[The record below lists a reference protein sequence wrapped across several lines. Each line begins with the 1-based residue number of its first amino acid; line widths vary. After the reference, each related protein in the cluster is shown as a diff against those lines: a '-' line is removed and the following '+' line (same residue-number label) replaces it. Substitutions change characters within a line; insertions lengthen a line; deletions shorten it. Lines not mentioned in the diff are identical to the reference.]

1 MRLFGA
7 SVAARRRT
15 SREQSCMACVQ
26 VFFFERLA
34 CVQTSCRAVF
44 VFPAHG
50 YTTTALFSGPY
61 LAACRVCARLL
72 YAHERCTYADG
83 EISDL
88 AIRGSFSSEYKRHTP
103 PVPLLVFSYS
113 RTTTIHTWAR
123 YALHW
128 FFRSSQDRPSERA
141 EDVVCLMMMIPYS

>member
-1 MRLFGA
+1 VRLFGA

-103 PVPLLVFSYS
+103 DLYLCLSSRTVVPLQYTRGPATRCTGSSVLL
-113 RTTTIHTWAR
+113 RTDLQSVPR
-123 YALHW
+123 M
-128 FFRSSQDRPSERA
+128 SSA
-141 EDVVCLMMMIPYS
+141 